1 MFSNDIA
8 FLCGDVSEYESKKKM
23 FGSHQY
29 QKQYHNQ
36 IKLGLSN
43 KNQLILASNMGPNH
57 QRYVDFPL
65 FCLSF
70 WFWATCRPNGAAII
84 NRNTMYTGRDCS
96 RKIWDNSLWRWICSS
111 VATMMLCLL
120 FDAAVLG
127 RIVLDRTAAK
137 YEGGGGVHVYVV
149 DGKIRGSVSH
159 VGTVLWVRSFHLLVL
174 LLDKQ
179 IRNFFRVFLQ

>member
-1 MFSNDIA
+1 M
-8 FLCGDVSEYESKKKM
+8 E
-23 FGSHQY
+23 
-29 QKQYHNQ
+29 YHNQ

-137 YEGGGGVHVYVV
+137 YEGGGGGVHVV

-159 VGTVLWVRSFHLLVL
+159 VGTVLWVRSQELSSPGLAFRQINQKLFQSVSSVDFSSLTVL
-174 LLDKQ
+174 FWY
-179 IRNFFRVFLQ
+179 IYSFTSFYY